1 MSKQSKRASD
11 AEPQYPEEE
20 LMRKSM
26 EALFPGGAPL
36 CASVSVCTRFNNI
49 MGITSCCY
57 NALKLYLLRYICNK
71 IYPGSAYNA
80 AMKITENQ
88 LYELISTSINF
99 GSILNIVPGQGTQS
113 LGDAIRSGSSD
124 HRVDD
129 KLIRNM
135 QWCYEA
141 FTSQF
146 GGERDKIIHYA
157 YEYNPQAGSSELTD
171 VVIDAMVQNM
181 FVRSW
186 SGPIPFVLMCRDEP
200 DHWFAIH
207 CGHII
212 STWGIGDKGVDIK
225 FDARRTTPEQFA
237 DFIKNI
243 KNAKNSADALLSFK
257 EYLKTT
263 MLNSDNARNAAT
275 TLDKINKYVEFYE
288 NPLKEGRFDVCEIF
302 DTATGISVETK
313 IKSIYDDLRTCELL
327 LAPSASET
335 QPQDT
340 QLFLK
345 RTKTFVPREQL
356 KTTVEPHETRTS
368 SIIFGATLFNPRSR
382 NALLQPIAGVEYCTR
397 RQGEKISNC
406 GITISCNLVK
416 TLFLIFSAMGT
427 LGRLNA
433 DEADVIIG
441 GINKLLYTTIDLS
454 LLRVDGNN
462 QAVQGSLYSQIR
474 ERLGDGTDDFIRR
487 LEFLQEFTKI
497 NIPQPKEYFVSKGL
511 QPVSL
516 SEHGSPNNFDGED
529 GIGEKILDG
538 KEYFILCSFNTTT
551 GLLNA
556 EHYFICGKSE
566 SESAS
571 SSSPVVKIYSAWS
584 SDNVKNTYSTTQVS
598 YNDFRNFAKA
608 IETQKPGQE
617 PGQEPRGFR
626 AFLMATML
634 NPDNEQ
640 FGTQTLKQIE
650 GSATAQAQRA
660 DATRRINTEIDKI
673 LQRNLLLCT
682 VPNYLT
688 ILTRFI
694 SDGRNRGV
702 FNLFGI
708 SHCIATAAEGET
720 TMGTSAD
727 AAYPYEPAGSSEEYG
742 GARPK
747 RNKIT
752 RRIRRHNRGKTMKR
766 PRANKR
772 RANKVQTKKIIK
784 RKKPKSTNQSMRR
797 HIVKK

>member
-11 AEPQYPEEE
+11 AVPQYGEEE

-99 GSILNIVPGQGTQS
+99 GSILNIVPNQGTQS
-113 LGDAIRSGSSD
+113 LGDAIRSGSSV
-124 HRVDD
+124 HQVDD
-129 KLIRNM
+129 ELIRNM

-146 GGERDKIIHYA
+146 GRERDKIIHYA
-157 YEYNPQAGSSELTD
+157 YEYNTQAGSHERD
-171 VVIDAMVQNM
+171 DDGIVKMVQNM

-225 FDARRTTPEQFA
+225 FDARPTTPEQFA
-237 DFIKNI
+237 EFIKNI
-243 KNAKNSADALLSFK
+243 KNAKNNAAALQSFK

-263 MLNSDNARNAAT
+263 MLNIDNARNTAT

-288 NPLKEGRFDVCEIF
+288 EPLKEGRFDVCEIF

-335 QPQDT
+335 QS
-340 QLFLK
+340 FLV
-345 RTKTFVPREQL
+345 RTNTIAPRKQL
-356 KTTVEPHETRTS
+356 KTTVEPHETKTS

-433 DEADVIIG
+433 DEADIIIG

-454 LLRVDGNN
+454 LLIVDGNN
-462 QAVQGSLYSQIR
+462 QAVQGSLYSKIR
-474 ERLGDGTDDFIRR
+474 ERLGDDTDDFIRI
-487 LEFLQEFTKI
+487 LEFLQEFTII

-516 SEHGSPNNFDGED
+516 SEDGSANNFDGVD

-538 KEYFILCSFNTTT
+538 KEYFILCSFNPTT

-598 YNDFRNFAKA
+598 YKDFRSFAEA
-608 IETQKPGQE
+608 VERQELGRDPPGLRE
-617 PGQEPRGFR
+617 
-626 AFLMATML
+626 FLMATML

-640 FGTQTLKQIE
+640 FETQTLKQIE
-650 GSATAQAQRA
+650 GSTTAQAKRA
-660 DATRRINTEIDKI
+660 DATHRINTEIDKI
-673 LQRNLLLCT
+673 LQRKLVLCT

-688 ILTRFI
+688 ILTSFI

-708 SHCIATAAEGET
+708 SHCIAMAAEGET
-720 TMGTSAD
+720 TMETSAAAAAAD
-727 AAYPYEPAGSSEEYG
+727 AYEPDSESGEYG

-772 RANKVQTKKIIK
+772 RANKVQTKRIIK